1 MADEEKGKFSGLFGS
16 LKKMVFTDDYLES
29 KEPEMSAPT
38 PKPVVPNFNTT
49 FNPAPI
55 AVPNSNTAGVVTTNM
70 ASNEMIAKI
79 YDLFESINKPGVD
92 FFELWNAAE
101 AMGGPTAVN
110 LQNAFTSF
118 KILGL
123 DKPAV
128 ISSGE
133 NYVAELQN
141 KLGADIQRKTTDKND
156 LIAKL
161 QNEKNTLQN
170 DKQNLEAQVQALNTQ
185 LADTNNKLNQIDAS
199 YQTELQIIDKKIVM
213 GKNALNT
220 VVNQINNVIQIIK
233 TSVN

>member
-29 KEPEMSAPT
+29 KEPEIIVPT
-38 PKPVVPNFNTT
+38 SKPVVPNFNTT
-49 FNPAPI
+49 FNPTTTS
-55 AVPNSNTAGVVTTNM
+55 VPSNNTAGVVTTNM
-70 ASNEMIAKI
+70 ASDEMIAKI

-101 AMGGPTAVN
+101 AMGGPTTVN

-133 NYVAELQN
+133 NYVAELQS

-161 QNEKNTLQN
+161 QNEKSNLQN
-170 DKQNLEAQVQALNTQ
+170 NKQNLEAQVQALNTQ
-185 LADTNNKLNQIDAS
+185 LADTTNKLNQIDAS

-220 VVNQINNVIQIIK
+220 VVNQINNVLQIIK